1 MQRPWGGSPGFLS
14 QKLRPYSWLLSLSF
28 TSYSHQAINP
38 FNSIVKYLLTFSP
51 FLHPHHPCLFG
62 QWFLNSAFSCPIF
75 SIWSSDGVR
84 PLLRVSCFPL
94 WSHFLLLVPCTPTR
108 VNNKNE
114 STSRFPLGLSTLG
127 CYCMQPSFPAPPT
140 YFRLCTSCRF
150 CFDVVDFG
158 KFFLPLNCWPGILP
172 RALIAAC
179 VCPSLLFYTILYL
192 LFIFLNLS
200 VNSKTHVGSSCFCF
214 VSQL

>member
-1 MQRPWGGSPGFLS
+1 MSHFFNLVLWWGAPFAESL
-14 QKLRPYSWLLSLSF
+14 LLSSPVSF
-28 TSYSHQAINP
+28 LAACSLYSYSSQQQKWVH
-38 FNSIVKYLLTFSP
+38 
-51 FLHPHHPCLFG
+51 
-62 QWFLNSAFSCPIF
+62 
-75 SIWSSDGVR
+75 
-84 PLLRVSCFPL
+84 FPG
-94 WSHFLLLVPCTPTR
+94 
-108 VNNKNE
+108 
-114 STSRFPLGLSTLG
+114 FPLGLSTLG

-140 YFRLCTSCRF
+140 YFRHCTSCRF